1 MLQGTVRRVD
11 GFATVAPEC
20 EARPVAK
27 GEPESPGSLPE
38 ASRNLCLGG
47 RERLEYEAKGCE
59 IFRPSLGIDG
69 PDPSRPDDT
78 SHLRCD
84 WHGRS

>member
-47 RERLEYEAKGCE
+47 RERFEYRAELGNGSSMAG
-59 IFRPSLGIDG
+59 RPVRVCGQ
-69 PDPSRPDDT
+69 P
-78 SHLRCD
+78 
-84 WHGRS
+84 